1 MTGERDRELATLIR
15 SALPP
20 VGEPPPPADLWPRLS
35 RRLGPRLRP
44 GHRLDWVLALIALAL
59 LIRFPE
65 AWLAVFYH
73 L

>member
-1 MTGERDRELATLIR
+1 MTGGRDRELTTLIR
-15 SALPP
+15 SGLPP
-20 VGEPPPPADLWPRLS
+20 AGEPPQPADLWPRLR
-35 RRLGPRLRP
+35 RRLDPRLRR

-65 AWLAVFYH
+65 AWLAILYH